1 MEIDGHS
8 LTRKHLATLSRE
20 HCAIGISKE
29 AMQMVQ
35 ESRTL
40 VEEISRNDKPV
51 YGINT
56 GFGSLANV
64 KICKEDLETLQKN
77 LIWSHSCAVG
87 EPLPIDVVKGA
98 MVLRA
103 NTLAKGN
110 SGIRLEALNLLISM
124 INCNIIPYVPMHG
137 SVGASGDLA
146 LLSTIAGCIIPPSP
160 DYTYKVYHFTN
171 NSWVLRPAA
180 EALSEC
186 GLAPIA
192 LSSKEGLALNN
203 GCQVSTSL
211 AVLALEDGL
220 KALRCADIAFAL
232 SAQALLANSSPFD
245 QRVSKLR
252 PYRGHIAQAGIFRHL
267 LEGSKLIDRD
277 MGKVQDAYSVRCAPQ
292 VHGAVRD
299 AAAYA
304 DYMFEVEMNSATDNP
319 LIDGC
324 PISGGNFHGAPVAQA
339 ADFLSIAF
347 TDLASICERRTFRLI
362 SPKLSGLPAFL
373 TKDAGLSSGL
383 MIPQYTSASL
393 VSHCKSLSHPGSVD
407 SIPTCDDQEDH
418 VSMAP
423 ISSMKLRQIVDN
435 LLWIVSIELLTA
447 ANAVNMRLAINNL
460 DNRSLSK
467 DTQTAYAALK
477 DVAIVGKDKPLTDTI
492 SNIRKLVV
500 SQTLA
505 NPISHIWIDDVVD
518 Y

>member
-8 LTRKHLATLSRE
+8 LTRRQLATSSRE
-20 HCAIGISKE
+20 HCKVEISKE
-29 AMQMVQ
+29 AADNVIK
-35 ESRTL
+35 SRAI
-40 VEEISRNDKPV
+40 VEEISMGDKPV

-64 KICKEDLETLQKN
+64 KICKEDLEALQRN

-87 EPLPIDVVKGA
+87 EPLPIDVVRGA

-110 SGIRLEALNLLISM
+110 SGIRIEVLKLLTSM
-124 INCNIIPYVPMHG
+124 ISCDIIPYVPMHG

-146 LLSTIAGCIIPPSP
+146 LLSTIAGCMIPPSP
-160 DYTYKVYHFTN
+160 DYTYQVYHFKN
-171 NSWVLRPAA
+171 NGWELRPAVD
-180 EALSEC
+180 ALAEC
-186 GLAPIA
+186 GLEPIA

-211 AVLALEDGL
+211 VVLALEDGI

-232 SAQALLANSSPFD
+232 SSQALLANSSPFD

-252 PYRGHIAQAGIFRHL
+252 PYKGHVAQANIFRRL
-267 LEGSKLIDRD
+267 IAGSKLVDSDRD
-277 MGKVQDAYSVRCAPQ
+277 KVQDAYSVRCAPQ

-299 AAAYA
+299 AVAYA
-304 DYMFEVEMNSATDNP
+304 DGMLEIEMNSATDNP

-324 PISGGNFHGAPVAQA
+324 PISGGNFHGAPVAQV
-339 ADFLSIAF
+339 ADLLSIAF

-373 TKDAGLSSGL
+373 TNDAGLSSGL

-393 VSHCKSLSHPGSVD
+393 VSYCKSLSHPGSVD
-407 SIPTCDDQEDH
+407 SISTCDDQEDH

-447 ANAVNMRLAINNL
+447 TNAVNMRLLMNGS
-460 DNRSLSK
+460 DQCSLSK
-467 DTQTAYAALK
+467 DTQIAYSALK
-477 DVAIVGKDKPLTDTI
+477 GVSIIGKDKPLTDTI
-492 SNIRKLVV
+492 SNIRKLVFD
-500 SQTLA
+500 QTIV
-505 NPISHIWIDDVVD
+505 NSISHIWADDIVD
-518 Y
+518 

>member
-8 LTRKHLATLSRE
+8 LTRRQLATCSRE
-20 HCAIGISKE
+20 RCNIDISKD
-29 AMQMVQ
+29 ATLNVIN
-35 ESRTL
+35 SRTL
-40 VEEISRNDKPV
+40 VEEISKGDKPV

-64 KICKEDLETLQKN
+64 KICKEDLEALQRN

-87 EPLPIDVVKGA
+87 EPLPIEVVKGA
-98 MVLRA
+98 MILRA

-110 SGIRLEALNLLISM
+110 SGIRLDVLKLLTSM
-124 INCNIIPYVPMHG
+124 INCNIIPFVPLHG

-146 LLSTIAGCIIPPSP
+146 LLSTIAGCMIPPSP
-160 DYTYKVYHFTN
+160 GYTYKVYHFKN
-171 NSWVLRPAA
+171 NGWELRPAVD
-180 EALSEC
+180 ALADC
-186 GLAPIA
+186 GLEPIA

-211 AVLALEDGL
+211 AVLALEDGI

-245 QRVSKLR
+245 PRVSKLR
-252 PYRGHIAQAGIFRHL
+252 PYRGHVTQANIFRRL
-267 LEGSKLIDRD
+267 LAGSKLVDSD
-277 MGKVQDAYSVRCAPQ
+277 KDKVQDAYSVRCAPQ

-299 AAAYA
+299 AVAYA
-304 DYMFEVEMNSATDNP
+304 EGMFEVEMNSATDNP

-339 ADFLSIAF
+339 ADLLSIAF

-373 TKDAGLSSGL
+373 TNDAGLSSGL

-447 ANAVNMRLAINNL
+447 TNAVHMRLMMYDSDQCN
-460 DNRSLSK
+460 LSK
-467 DTQTAYAALK
+467 DTQAAYSVLR
-477 DVAIVGKDKPLTDTI
+477 DSSIIGKDKPLSDII
-492 SNIRKLVV
+492 SNIRNLVTD
-500 SQTLA
+500 QTIV

-518 Y
+518 

>member
-8 LTRKHLATLSRE
+8 LTRRQLAICSRE
-20 HCAIGISKE
+20 HCTFEINKE
-29 AMQMVQ
+29 AAQKVQ

-40 VEEISRNDKPV
+40 VEHISKGDKPV

-64 KICKEDLETLQKN
+64 KICKEELETLQRN

-110 SGIRLEALNLLISM
+110 SGIRMETLKLLTSM
-124 INCNIIPYVPMHG
+124 INYEIIPYVPMHG

-146 LLSTIAGCIIPPSP
+146 LLSTIAGCMIPPSP
-160 DYTYKVYHFTN
+160 DYTYKVYHFKN
-171 NSWVLRPAA
+171 NAWMLRPAA
-180 EALSEC
+180 DALADC
-186 GLAPIA
+186 GLEPIA

-211 AVLALEDGL
+211 AALALEDGI

-245 QRVSKLR
+245 SRVSKLR
-252 PYRGHIAQAGIFRHL
+252 PYKGHIAQSQIFRGL
-267 LEGSKLIDRD
+267 LEGSKLIDSD
-277 MGKVQDAYSVRCAPQ
+277 KSKVQDAYSVRCAPQ

-299 AAAYA
+299 AVAYA
-304 DYMFEVEMNSATDNP
+304 DGMFEVEMNSATDNP

-324 PISGGNFHGAPVAQA
+324 PISGGNFHGAPIAQA
-339 ADFLSIAF
+339 ADLLSIAF

-373 TKDAGLSSGL
+373 TNDAGLSSGL

-447 ANAVNMRLAINNL
+447 INAVNMRLTANNL
-460 DNRSLSK
+460 DEGSLSK
-467 DTQTAYAALK
+467 DTQTIYAMLK
-477 DVAIVGKDKPLTDTI
+477 DAAIVGKDKPLTDTI
-492 SNIRKLVV
+492 SNIREIIVKG
-500 SQTLA
+500 SII
-505 NPISHIWIDDVVD
+505 NPISHIWIGDVVD
-518 Y
+518 

>member
-1 MEIDGHS
+1 MEIDGHN
-8 LTRKHLATLSRE
+8 LTRKQFSMLSRE
-20 HCAIGISKE
+20 LCTVELSKDAVE
-29 AMQMVQ
+29 KVC
-35 ESRTL
+35 ESRNL
-40 VEEISRNDKPV
+40 VEEISKGDKPV

-64 KICKEDLETLQKN
+64 KICNKDLEMLQRN

-110 SGIRLEALNLLISM
+110 SGIRIEVLKLLTSM
-124 INCNIIPYVPMHG
+124 INCDIIPYVPMHG

-146 LLSTIAGCIIPPSP
+146 LLSTIAGCMIPGSP
-160 DYTYKVYHFTN
+160 DYTYRVYHFKDN
-171 NSWVLRPAA
+171 QWVLRPAI

-186 GLAPIA
+186 GLEPIA

-203 GCQVSTSL
+203 GCQVSASL
-211 AVLALEDGL
+211 AVLALEDGI

-245 QRVSKLR
+245 PRVSKLR
-252 PYRGHIAQAGIFRHL
+252 PYKGHIAQAEIFRSL
-267 LEGSKLIDRD
+267 LQGSMLIDSDR
-277 MGKVQDAYSVRCAPQ
+277 GKVQDAYSVRCAPQ

-299 AAAYA
+299 AVAYA
-304 DYMFEVEMNSATDNP
+304 EGMLVVEMNSATDNP

-324 PISGGNFHGAPVAQA
+324 PISGGNFHGAPVAQT
-339 ADFLSIAF
+339 ADLLSIAF

-373 TKDAGLSSGL
+373 TNDAGLSSGL

-393 VSHCKSLSHPGSVD
+393 VSHCKSLSYPGSVD

-447 ANAVNMRLAINNL
+447 TNAVNMRLTMNSF
-460 DNRSLSK
+460 DQVSLSK
-467 DTQTAYAALK
+467 DTNIAYQMLK
-477 DVAIVGKDKPLTDTI
+477 EYSIVDKDKPLTDTI
-492 SNIRKLVV
+492 SNIRKLIVNK
-500 SQTLA
+500 SLI
-505 NPISHIWIDDVVD
+505 NPLSHIWNRDVVD
-518 Y
+518 

>member
-1 MEIDGHS
+1 MEIDGHR
-8 LTRKHLATLSRE
+8 LTRRQLATLSRE
-20 HCAIGISKE
+20 HCAVEISKE
-29 AMQMVQ
+29 AAHNVNQ
-35 ESRTL
+35 SRTL
-40 VEEISRNDKPV
+40 VEEISKGDKPV

-64 KICKEDLETLQKN
+64 KICKEELETLQKN

-87 EPLPIDVVKGA
+87 QPLPIDVVKGA

-110 SGIRLEALNLLISM
+110 SGIRIETLNLLTSM
-124 INCNIIPYVPMHG
+124 INCDIIPYVPMHG

-146 LLSTIAGCIIPPSP
+146 LLSTIAGCMIPPSP
-160 DYTYKVYHFTN
+160 DYTYKVYHFKN
-171 NSWVLRPAA
+171 DAWVLRPAA
-180 EALSEC
+180 DALADC
-186 GLAPIA
+186 GLEPIV

-211 AVLALEDGL
+211 AVLALEDGI
-220 KALRCADIAFAL
+220 KAMRCADIAFAL

-252 PYRGHIAQAGIFRHL
+252 PYKGHIAQATIFRSL
-267 LEGSKLIDRD
+267 LEGSKMIDGD
-277 MGKVQDAYSVRCAPQ
+277 TGKVQDAYSVRCAPQ

-299 AAAYA
+299 AVAYA
-304 DYMFEVEMNSATDNP
+304 DGMFEVEMNSATDNP

-324 PISGGNFHGAPVAQA
+324 PISGGNFHGAPIAQA
-339 ADFLSIAF
+339 ADLLSIAF

-373 TKDAGLSSGL
+373 TNDAGLSSGL

-393 VSHCKSLSHPGSVD
+393 VSHCKSLSFPGSVD

-447 ANAVNMRLAINNL
+447 TNAVNMRLVTKCL
-460 DNRSLSK
+460 DECSLSK
-467 DTQTAYAALK
+467 DTQTAYSVLK
-477 DVAIVGKDKPLTDTI
+477 NVAIVGKDRPLTDTI
-492 SNIRKLVV
+492 SNIRELVIDK
-500 SQTLA
+500 SLT
-505 NPISHIWIDDVVD
+505 NPISHIWNCDIVD